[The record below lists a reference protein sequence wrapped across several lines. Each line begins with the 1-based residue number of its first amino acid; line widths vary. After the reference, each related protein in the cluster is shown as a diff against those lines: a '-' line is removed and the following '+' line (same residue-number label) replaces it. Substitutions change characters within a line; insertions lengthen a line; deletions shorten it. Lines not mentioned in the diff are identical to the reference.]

1 MALASTNLSARA
13 CFFGSSDFRAAIEVV
28 YTKQVVE
35 IEGYTPLPRTRS
47 DFLGLIY
54 IQGRIVPLLDVY
66 ELFTRTGGGTPAA
79 SSVDASALSKAVII
93 HHQQYEFALATER
106 VLGFVGLPKDITP
119 AKVPSVLKR
128 FVIGQVPFDDQQ
140 TALLINVPEL
150 VSTLSQRLEVV

>member
-1 MALASTNLSARA
+1 MTLASTSLSARA
-13 CFFGSSDFRAAIEVV
+13 CFFRSSNFRAAVEVM
-28 YTKQVVE
+28 YTQQVVE
-35 IEGYTPLPRTRS
+35 IEGYTPLPRTRA
-47 DFLGLIY
+47 DFLGLMY

-79 SSVDASALSKAVII
+79 DQLDSTNLSKAVIV

-106 VLGFVGLPKDITP
+106 VMGFVGLPKAITP

-128 FVIGQVPFDDQQ
+128 FVIGEVPFDDQQ

-150 VSTLSQRLEVV
+150 VSALGQRLEVV